1 MDAPSYTRKEKQ
13 NHRKAGEHWI
23 NEAGPKRFQK
33 THEENIH
40 LPDKT
45 NEHFGRI
52 LPLSL

>member
-1 MDAPSYTRKEKQ
+1 MLSYTRKEKQ
-13 NHRKAGEHWI
+13 SQKSWRRWI

-45 NEHFGRI
+45 NEYFGRI